1 MSKSALPAGLCI
13 LLLTACSEPLPQ
25 DKRHYAGTWQNDDSS
40 TIFEISPSG
49 QLHYIRLEMCSKKSI
64 TGKIQSFHHN
74 IIQTGIWPFS
84 SEFKVSAAP
93 HLSSSGIWSMTVDG
107 EYLIN
112 RQP

>member
-40 TIFEISPSG
+40 TIFKISPSG
-49 QLHYIRLEMCSKKSI
+49 QLHYIKLEIRGKKSI

-74 IIQTGIWPFS
+74 IIQIGFWPFS
-84 SEFKVSAAP
+84 SEFRVSAAP
-93 HLSSSGIWSMTVDG
+93 ISAAAGSGA
-107 EYLIN
+107 
-112 RQP
+112 